1 MKETVEC
8 NAPGRLPV
16 SVSMIARN
24 EAKNLPRSLGS
35 VADWVSEIVVVVND
49 CTDDT
54 VQIAESYGAR
64 VMEHPWT
71 SYRDQKRFALEQ
83 VTQPWVLAL
92 DADEEV
98 SEAMQRAIR
107 GFLTQSARDFEGVSF
122 RRKVW
127 FLGRWITHGDWY
139 PDWSLRLFRRGKGE
153 WSGSPEHDK
162 VLLTGRHLRIPVDL
176 HHYSFPSINAH
187 VLKIPV
193 FAGYFLKRQLEEGK
207 RWSLFAT
214 LFRTGWRFFRAY
226 VLRRGFL
233 DGYPG
238 LYIALATAF
247 FTLVRY
253 SQLYEFEVEQ
263 RSGADSPKVG

>member
-1 MKETVEC
+1 MKVPVEKSVLE
-8 NAPGRLPV
+8 RLPV

-35 VADWVSEIVVVVND
+35 VADWVNEIVVVVND

-54 VQIAESYGAR
+54 VRIAESYGAR
-64 VMEHPWT
+64 VLEHPWT

-83 VTQPWVLAL
+83 VTQPWVLAI

-98 SEAMQRAIR
+98 SEAMRGAIR
-107 GFLTQSARDFEGVSF
+107 EFLEKTSTGVDGVSF

-127 FLGRWITHGDWY
+127 FLGRWIAHGDWY
-139 PDWSLRLFRRGKGE
+139 PDWSLRFFRRGKGRWE
-153 WSGSPEHDK
+153 GSPEHDK
-162 VLLTGRHLRIPVDL
+162 VLLKGIQIRIPLDL
-176 HHYSFPSINAH
+176 HHYSFPSINAQ

-193 FAGYFLKRQLEEGK
+193 FASYFLQRQLEEGK
-207 RWSLFAT
+207 KWCLAAT
-214 LFRTGWRFFRAY
+214 LFRSGWRFFRAY

-253 SQLYEFEVEQ
+253 TQLYEFELQRRE
-263 RSGADSPKVG
+263 RSGL